1 MQSKFQL
8 KFKTIAQRLIV
19 CGLVTALYACS
30 GGGNSGGGS
39 GLGDA
44 GVGNPPI
51 NNQTPPDN
59 SSPTPPPT
67 PTVTIAGVFAV
78 TGFTRVV
85 GNTRYN
91 YSAAAPNLTA
101 TNYFWSWADVS
112 ATAVVNPVEKIW
124 YKPGVFTNSVGATI
138 NKSSVSATFTVTVVG
153 EPVSGG
159 RYHNCALQTSGSV
172 LCWGTNEAGQ
182 LGDGTLTDKP
192 NPVAVL
198 GLTNAVAVSAGGQY
212 ACALKT
218 TGSVVCWGSNQYG
231 ELGDGTLVG
240 KSAPVAVS
248 GLTDAIALS
257 AGDTHACA
265 LRASGAVACWGTNG
279 LVGQLGNATAGATQS
294 RPVSVIGLS
303 DAIAISVGKF
313 GHSCALRAN
322 GTVFCW
328 GYDGSTEHYN
338 ASGQLSSG
346 PITDTVAISS
356 GYFHTCALKTAGA
369 VVCWGNNDWG
379 QLGNTT
385 TVKNSVAPVTVT
397 GLSNAVALKSGAQH
411 TCALKATG
419 EVVCWGI
426 AGNNIL
432 GDGVAVGFS
441 NTPVIV
447 ANLTNAVA
455 LGAGHSHNCALTST
469 GTVRCW
475 GYGPLGRETTGS
487 SLASPVTGGDV
498 FWK

>member
-124 YKPGVFTNSVGATI
+124 YKPGVFSNSVGATI

-279 LVGQLGNATAGATQS
+279 LGQLGNGTTGAAQN
-294 RPVSVIGLS
+294 RPVSVTGLS
-303 DAIAISVGKF
+303 DAISISISKF
-313 GHSCALRAN
+313 GHSCALRAS
-322 GTVFCW
+322 GTVLCW
-328 GYDGSTEHYN
+328 GSNSNGE
-338 ASGQLSSG
+338 LSNSAV
-346 PITDTVAISS
+346 TDTVAISA
-356 GYFHTCALKTAGA
+356 GYAHSCALKTMGT
-369 VVCWGNNDWG
+369 VVCWGDNSWG
-379 QLGNTT
+379 QLGNGTS
-385 TVKNSVAPVTVT
+385 VKNSVAPVTVT
-397 GLSNAVALKSGAQH
+397 GLSNAVALKSGANH
-411 TCALKATG
+411 VCAIKATG
-419 EVVCWGI
+419 EVVCWGA
-426 AGNNIL
+426 AGNNQL
-432 GDGVAVGFS
+432 GDGGSLRQVQS
-441 NTPVIV
+441 TPVTT
-447 ANLTNAVA
+447 ANMSNAIA
-455 LGAGHSHNCALTST
+455 LSAGFGHTCALTSA
-469 GTVRCW
+469 GEVRCW
-475 GYGPLGRETTGS
+475 GYGPIGS
-487 SLASPVTGGDV
+487 SSLSSTRPSQVTGGDI